1 MKASRPAAAIAAAAV
16 LSLAPVVGVVAV
28 AAVTTPAA
36 ASTSGPAGALRPG
49 SVPAGYA
56 DAVTRAGLACP
67 ALSAPLLAAQ
77 IEAESAWN
85 PAAVSP
91 AGAEGLGQFLPAT
104 WASYGVDANGDGSA
118 DLFDPLDSIASA
130 AQYDCALAATVAGV
144 PGDRTTL
151 MLAAYN
157 AGPAAVIASGG
168 VPPYPETQG
177 YVRRIGELAASYTA
191 ITATTTAV
199 AAAASGAAGSVI
211 AAGMSVVGTPY
222 SWGGGNA
229 AGPSAGIDQGAGTVG
244 FDCSGLT
251 SWVFAT
257 VGVQLP
263 RTAAGQEAVSRPTA
277 SPRPGDLVFFGAPGA
292 AYHVAVYL
300 GGGQMLDAPHTGAV
314 VRVEPVWDG
323 ARYGQVLA

>member
-1 MKASRPAAAIAAAAV
+1 MKASRPAAAIAAAA
-16 LSLAPVVGVVAV
+16 LFALAPVVGVVAV
-28 AAVTTPAA
+28 AVVSAPAA
-36 ASTSGPAGALRPG
+36 ASTSGPAGGLRAG
-49 SVPAGYA
+49 SVPAAYA
-56 DAVTRAGLACP
+56 DAVTRGGRACP

-77 IEAESAWN
+77 IEAESAGN

-104 WASYGVDANGDGSA
+104 WALYGVDANGDGSA

-130 AQYDCALAATVAGV
+130 AQYDCALAAAVAGV
-144 PGDRTTL
+144 PGDRTQL

-157 AGPAAVIASGG
+157 AGPAAVLAFRG
-168 VPPYPETQG
+168 VPLYAETQG
-177 YVRRIGELAASYTA
+177 YVRRIPELAASYTA
-191 ITATTTAV
+191 TPAATAP
-199 AAAASGAAGSVI
+199 AAPASGAAGSVI
-211 AAGMSVVGTPY
+211 AAGMSVLGTPY
-222 SWGGGNA
+222 SWGGGSA

-263 RTAAGQEAVSRPTA
+263 RTAAGQEAVSRPTG

>member
-1 MKASRPAAAIAAAAV
+1 VKASRPAAAIAAAVV
-16 LSLAPVVGVVAV
+16 LSLAPVAGIVAL

-36 ASTSGPAGALRPG
+36 ASSGPAGGLRPG

-118 DLFDPLDSIASA
+118 DLLDPLDSIASA
-130 AQYDCALAATVAGV
+130 AQYDCALAAAVAGV
-144 PGDRTTL
+144 PGDHTQL

-191 ITATTTAV
+191 TPAV
-199 AAAASGAAGSVI
+199 AAPASGAAGSVI
-211 AAGMSVVGTPY
+211 AAGMSVLGTPY
-222 SWGGGNA
+222 SWGGGSA
-229 AGPSAGIDQGAGTVG
+229 AGPSAGIEQGAGTVG

-257 VGVQLP
+257 VGLALP

-277 SPRPGDLVFFGAPGA
+277 IPRPGDLVFFGAAGA

>member
-1 MKASRPAAAIAAAAV
+1 VAAAAV

-28 AAVTTPAA
+28 AAATTPAA
-36 ASTSGPAGALRPG
+36 ASSGPVGGLRPG

-56 DAVTRAGLACP
+56 DAVSRAGLACP

-77 IEAESAWN
+77 IEAESGWN
-85 PAAVSP
+85 PAAVSA

-104 WASYGVDANGDGSA
+104 WAVYGVDGNGDGSA
-118 DLFDPLDSIASA
+118 DMFDPLDSIASA
-130 AQYDCALAATVAGV
+130 AQYDCALAAAVAGV
-144 PGDRTTL
+144 PGDRATL

-157 AGPAAVIASGG
+157 AGPAAVIAFRG
-168 VPPYPETQG
+168 VPPFPETQG
-177 YVRRIGELAASYTA
+177 YVRRIGELAVSYTA
-191 ITATTTAV
+191 TPAV
-199 AAAASGAAGSVI
+199 AVPASGAAGSVI
-211 AAGMSVVGTPY
+211 AAGMSVLGTPY
-222 SWGGGNA
+222 SWGGGSA

-257 VGVQLP
+257 VGVALP

-300 GGGQMLDAPHTGAV
+300 GGGQMLDAPHTGAM

>member
-1 MKASRPAAAIAAAAV
+1 VAAAAV
-16 LSLAPVVGVVAV
+16 LSLAPVVGVVAL
-28 AAVTTPAA
+28 AAVTAPAA
-36 ASTSGPAGALRPG
+36 ASSGPAGGLCPG

-56 DAVTRAGLACP
+56 DAVTRGGRACP

-104 WASYGVDANGDGSA
+104 WALYGVDANGDGSA
-118 DLFDPLDSIASA
+118 DLLDPLDSIASA
-130 AQYDCALAATVAGV
+130 AQYDCALAAAVAGV
-144 PGDRTTL
+144 PGDRTQL

-157 AGPAAVIASGG
+157 AGPAAVIAFRG

-199 AAAASGAAGSVI
+199 TAAASGAAGSVI

-222 SWGGGNA
+222 SWGGGGA
-229 AGPSAGIDQGAGTVG
+229 AGPSAGVDQGAGTVG

-263 RTAAGQEAVSRPTA
+263 RTAAEQEAVSRPTA
-277 SPRPGDLVFFGAPGA
+277 SPRPGDLVFFGAAGA

-300 GGGQMLDAPHTGAV
+300 GGGQMLDAPHTGAM

>member
-28 AAVTTPAA
+28 AAASAPAA
-36 ASTSGPAGALRPG
+36 ASTSGPAGGLRPG

-130 AQYDCALAATVAGV
+130 AQYDCALAAAVAGV
-144 PGDRTTL
+144 PGDRATL

-157 AGPAAVIASGG
+157 AGPAAVVAFGG

-191 ITATTTAV
+191 TPAV
-199 AAAASGAAGSVI
+199 AAASGAAGSVV
-211 AAGMSVVGTPY
+211 AAGMSVLGTPY
-222 SWGGGNA
+222 SWGGGSA
-229 AGPSAGIDQGAGTVG
+229 AGPSAGIDQAAGTVG

-257 VGVQLP
+257 VGVALP

-277 SPRPGDLVFFGAPGA
+277 SPRAGDLVFFGAAGA
-292 AYHVAVYL
+292 AYHVSIYL

>member
-1 MKASRPAAAIAAAAV
+1 VKASRPAAAIAAAVV
-16 LSLAPVVGVVAV
+16 LSLAPVAGIVAL

-36 ASTSGPAGALRPG
+36 ASSGPAGGLRPG

-91 AGAEGLGQFLPAT
+91 TGAEGLGQFLPAT
-104 WASYGVDANGDGSA
+104 WALYGVDANGDGSA

-130 AQYDCALAATVAGV
+130 AQYDCALAAAVAGV

-157 AGPAAVIASGG
+157 AGPAAVIAFGG

-177 YVRRIGELAASYTA
+177 YVRRIGELAVTYTA
-191 ITATTTAV
+191 TPAV
-199 AAAASGAAGSVI
+199 AAPASGAAGSVI

-229 AGPSAGIDQGAGTVG
+229 AGPSAGIEQGAGTVG

-263 RTAAGQEAVSRPTA
+263 RTAAGQEAVTRPTA
-277 SPRPGDLVFFGAPGA
+277 TPRPGDLVFFGAPGA

>member
-1 MKASRPAAAIAAAAV
+1 MAAAAV

-28 AAVTTPAA
+28 AAATTPAA
-36 ASTSGPAGALRPG
+36 ASSGPVGGLRPG

-56 DAVTRAGLACP
+56 DAVSRAGLACP

-77 IEAESAWN
+77 IEAESGWN
-85 PAAVSP
+85 PAAVSA

-104 WASYGVDANGDGSA
+104 WAVYGVDGNGDGSA
-118 DLFDPLDSIASA
+118 DMFDPLDSIASA
-130 AQYDCALAATVAGV
+130 AQYDCALAAAVAGV
-144 PGDRTTL
+144 PGDRATL

-157 AGPAAVIASGG
+157 AGPAAVIAFRG
-168 VPPYPETQG
+168 VPPFPETQG
-177 YVRRIGELAASYTA
+177 YVRRIGELAVSYTA
-191 ITATTTAV
+191 TPAV
-199 AAAASGAAGSVI
+199 AVPASGAAGSVI
-211 AAGMSVVGTPY
+211 AAGMSVLGTPY
-222 SWGGGNA
+222 SWGGGSA

-257 VGVQLP
+257 VGVALP

-300 GGGQMLDAPHTGAV
+300 GGGQMLDAPHTGAM

>member
-1 MKASRPAAAIAAAAV
+1 MKASRPAAAIAAAA
-16 LSLAPVVGVVAV
+16 LFALAPVVGVVAV
-28 AAVTTPAA
+28 AAATTPAA
-36 ASTSGPAGALRPG
+36 ASTSGPVGGLRPG
-49 SVPAGYA
+49 SVPAAYA
-56 DAVTRAGLACP
+56 DAVTRGGLACP

-91 AGAEGLGQFLPAT
+91 AGAEGLGQFMPAT
-104 WASYGVDANGDGSA
+104 WASYGVDANADGSA
-118 DLFDPLDSIASA
+118 DLLDPLDSIASA
-130 AQYDCALAATVAGV
+130 AQYDCALVAAVAGV
-144 PGDRTTL
+144 PGDRTQL

-157 AGPAAVIASGG
+157 AGPAAVIAFRG

-177 YVRRIGELAASYTA
+177 YVRRIPELAASYTA
-191 ITATTTAV
+191 TPAVTAPAP
-199 AAAASGAAGSVI
+199 ASGAAGSVI
-211 AAGMSVVGTPY
+211 AAGMSVLGTPY
-222 SWGGGNA
+222 SWGGGNT

-257 VGVQLP
+257 VGVALP

-292 AYHVAVYL
+292 AYHVAIYL

-314 VRVEPVWDG
+314 VRVEAVWDG

>member
-1 MKASRPAAAIAAAAV
+1 MKASRSGAAIAAAAV
-16 LSLAPVVGVVAV
+16 LSLAPVAV

-36 ASTSGPAGALRPG
+36 ASTSGPAGGLRPG

-77 IEAESAWN
+77 IEAESGWN

-130 AQYDCALAATVAGV
+130 AQYDCALAAAVAGV
-144 PGDRTTL
+144 PGDRTQL

-157 AGPAAVIASGG
+157 AGPAAVIAFRG

-191 ITATTTAV
+191 ITATTTA
-199 AAAASGAAGSVI
+199 ATASGAAGSVI

-222 SWGGGNA
+222 SWGGGGA
-229 AGPSAGIDQGAGTVG
+229 AGPSAGVDQGAGTVG

-263 RTAAGQEAVSRPTA
+263 RTAAGQEAVSRPTG

>member
-1 MKASRPAAAIAAAAV
+1 MKASRSGAAIAAAAA
-16 LSLAPVVGVVAV
+16 LSLAPVGGVVAV
-28 AAVTTPAA
+28 AAATAPAA
-36 ASTSGPAGALRPG
+36 ASSGPAGGLRPG

-91 AGAEGLGQFLPAT
+91 AGAEGLGQFLPST

-130 AQYDCALAATVAGV
+130 AQYDCALAAAVAGV

-151 MLAAYN
+151 MLTAYN
-157 AGPAAVIASGG
+157 AGPGAVIAFGG
-168 VPPYPETQG
+168 VPPFPETQG
-177 YVRRIGELAASYTA
+177 YVRRIPELAASYTA
-191 ITATTTAV
+191 TPAV

-222 SWGGGNA
+222 SWGGGSA

-263 RTAAGQEAVSRPTA
+263 RTAAEQEAVSRPTA
-277 SPRPGDLVFFGAPGA
+277 SPRPGDLVFFGAAGA

-300 GGGQMLDAPHTGAV
+300 GGGQMLDAPHTGAM

>member
-1 MKASRPAAAIAAAAV
+1 VKASRSAAAIAAAAV

-36 ASTSGPAGALRPG
+36 ASTSGPAGGLRPG

-85 PAAVSP
+85 PAAVSA

-104 WASYGVDANGDGSA
+104 WASYGVDGNADGTA
-118 DLFDPLDSIASA
+118 DLLDPLDSIASA
-130 AQYDCALAATVAGV
+130 AQYDCALAAAVAGV

-157 AGPAAVIASGG
+157 AGPAAVIAFGG

-191 ITATTTAV
+191 TPATPAV
-199 AAAASGAAGSVI
+199 AAPASGAAGSVI
-211 AAGMSVVGTPY
+211 AAGMSVLGTPY
-222 SWGGGNA
+222 SWGGGSA
-229 AGPSAGIDQGAGTVG
+229 AGPSAGIEQGAGTVG

-251 SWVFAT
+251 SWVFST
-257 VGVQLP
+257 VGVALP

-277 SPRPGDLVFFGAPGA
+277 IPRPGDLVFFGAPGA
-292 AYHVAVYL
+292 PYSP
-300 GGGQMLDAPHTGAV
+300 GC
-314 VRVEPVWDG
+314 E
-323 ARYGQVLA
+323 

>member
-1 MKASRPAAAIAAAAV
+1 VKTSRPAAAIAAAGV
-16 LSLAPVVGVVAV
+16 LSLAPVVGVVAI
-28 AAVTTPAA
+28 AAASAPAA
-36 ASTSGPAGALRPG
+36 ASSGPAGGLRPG

-56 DAVTRAGLACP
+56 DAVTRGGLACP

-77 IEAESAWN
+77 IEAESGWN

-91 AGAEGLGQFLPAT
+91 AGAEGLAQFLPAT

-118 DLFDPLDSIASA
+118 DLLDPLDSIASA
-130 AQYDCALAATVAGV
+130 AQYDCALAAAVAGV
-144 PGDRTTL
+144 PGDRATL

-157 AGPAAVIASGG
+157 AGPAAVIAFRG

-191 ITATTTAV
+191 TPATPAV
-199 AAAASGAAGSVI
+199 AAPASGAAGSVI
-211 AAGMSVVGTPY
+211 AAGMSVLGTPY
-222 SWGGGNA
+222 SWGGGSA

-257 VGVQLP
+257 VGVALP
-263 RTAAGQEAVSRPTA
+263 RTAAGQEAVSRPTS

-292 AYHVAVYL
+292 AYHVSIYL

>member
-1 MKASRPAAAIAAAAV
+1 VKASRPAAAIAAAAV

-28 AAVTTPAA
+28 AAASAPAA
-36 ASTSGPAGALRPG
+36 ASTSGPAGGLRPG

-91 AGAEGLGQFLPAT
+91 AGAEGLGQFMPAT

-130 AQYDCALAATVAGV
+130 AQYDCALAAAVAGV

-151 MLAAYN
+151 MLTAYN
-157 AGPAAVIASGG
+157 AGPGAVIAFGG
-168 VPPYPETQG
+168 VPPFPETQG
-177 YVRRIGELAASYTA
+177 YVRRIPELAASYTA
-191 ITATTTAV
+191 TPAV

-222 SWGGGNA
+222 SWGGGSA
-229 AGPSAGIDQGAGTVG
+229 AGPSAGIEQGAGTVG

-263 RTAAGQEAVSRPTA
+263 RTAAGQEAVTRPTA
-277 SPRPGDLVFFGAPGA
+277 TPRPGDLVFFGAPGA
-292 AYHVAVYL
+292 AYHVAIYL
-300 GGGQMLDAPHTGAV
+300 GGGQILDAPHTGAV
-314 VRVEPVWDG
+314 VRVEAVWDG

>member
-1 MKASRPAAAIAAAAV
+1 MAAAAV
-16 LSLAPVVGVVAV
+16 LSLAPVVGVVAL
-28 AAVTTPAA
+28 AAVTAPVA
-36 ASTSGPAGALRPG
+36 ASSGPAGGLRPG

-85 PAAVSP
+85 PAAVSA

-104 WASYGVDANGDGSA
+104 WASYGVDANADGSA

-130 AQYDCALAATVAGV
+130 AQYDCALAAAVAGV
-144 PGDRTTL
+144 PGDRTQL

-157 AGPAAVIASGG
+157 AGPAAVIAFRG

-199 AAAASGAAGSVI
+199 TAAASGAAGSVI

-222 SWGGGNA
+222 SWGGGSA
-229 AGPSAGIDQGAGTVG
+229 AGPSPGIEQGAGTVG

-257 VGVQLP
+257 VGVALP
-263 RTAAGQEAVSRPTA
+263 RTAAGQEAVSRPTS

-300 GGGQMLDAPHTGAV
+300 GGGQILDAPHTGAV
-314 VRVEPVWDG
+314 VRVEAVWDG